1 MTCAIQVAN
10 YFINKSIPG
19 TDENITNL
27 KLQKLLYYAQGY
39 YLAQNNLEQ
48 DNLAPLFDDEIQAWA
63 HGPVVPN
70 VYRKF
75 SNYKFME
82 ITEPSN
88 DGFSG
93 LTDCHKIFLDS
104 IWEKF
109 KYYSGKE
116 LEEKTHKEDP
126 WKDIRGNLPPFI
138 STKDTITHKS
148 LYNYFSKITTE

>member
-1 MTCAIQVAN
+1 MSYALQVAN

-39 YLAQNNLEQ
+39 YLAQNNL
-48 DNLAPLFDDEIQAWA
+48 NPLFDDEIQAWA

-82 ITEPSN
+82 IAEPSE
-88 DGFSG
+88 DGFSD
-93 LTDCHKIFLDS
+93 LTDWHKDFLDS

-109 KYYSGKE
+109 KYFNGKE
-116 LEEKTHKEDP
+116 LEEKTHQEDP

-138 STKDTITHKS
+138 STKDTITHES
-148 LYNYFSKITTE
+148 LYNYFSNITTE